1 MTCGCECASN
11 YSPELWC
18 ISCAHIKQTGRKCA
32 RWAELCPPSIFL
44 KYIFVTLTVMVPCLT
59 GWPSMATC
67 VLFVFSL
74 SPPSH
79 CLGRVHCRLRLCPSH
94 LQLIILHS
102 SFTDGMT
109 FFFLNAVLVLCQ
121 MQWDAD
127 LDSLKTALNWDTW
140 GLQFCRCC
148 FLWSYLTS
156 RMGSRCTLWV
166 ILVGKSILSNHC
178 SNFSPVRKLCT
189 VYGKDQLWIPLQ
201 IRWWFLR

>member
-1 MTCGCECASN
+1 MRTLS
-11 YSPELWC
+11 WVM
-18 ISCAHIKQTGRKCA
+18 
-32 RWAELCPPSIFL
+32 PPFHFFKI
-44 KYIFVTLTVMVPCLT
+44 YICHTYCHGPVLDRLAQYGYMCFVC
-59 GWPSMATC
+59 
-67 VLFVFSL
+67 VFSL
-74 SPPSH
+74 ASLSLPGQSSLQAPP
-79 CLGRVHCRLRLCPSH
+79 LPLAPATD
-94 LQLIILHS
+94 HS
-102 SFTDGMT
+102 SLKLH
-109 FFFLNAVLVLCQ
+109 FFLNAVLVLCQ

-201 IRWWFLR
+201 IRWLKRWFLR